1 MRRMALVLAALGLAL
16 VLASGV
22 AWALNEVGTD
32 GPDTLRGTNGAD
44 NLAGRGGN
52 DAIFS
57 LAGKDH
63 VLGGPGKDFLL
74 GGKLPRGLLRPLGGD
89 KNIAGGPGNDAV
101 FGGTGADDLSGVDG
115 NDWLSDG
122 AFTESSED
130 NLSGGGG
137 DDVLDAINRPAF
149 RDNIVCGSGFDRVRA
164 DREDVVGP
172 DCEKVAL
179 GDAAA
184 EQLVVPQ
191 SFFEGLNPRFF
202 G

>member
-1 MRRMALVLAALGLAL
+1 MLAAVALAL

-22 AWALNEVGTD
+22 ALAVNEVGTD

-89 KNIAGGPGNDAV
+89 KNISGGPGNDAV
-101 FGGTGADDLSGVDG
+101 FGGTGADDLSGDDG

-137 DDVLDAINRPAF
+137 DDVLDTINRPAF

-164 DREDVVGP
+164 DREDVVSP
-172 DCEKVAL
+172 DCEKVAV
-179 GDAAA
+179 GEAAA
-184 EQLVVPQ
+184 EKLVVPQ